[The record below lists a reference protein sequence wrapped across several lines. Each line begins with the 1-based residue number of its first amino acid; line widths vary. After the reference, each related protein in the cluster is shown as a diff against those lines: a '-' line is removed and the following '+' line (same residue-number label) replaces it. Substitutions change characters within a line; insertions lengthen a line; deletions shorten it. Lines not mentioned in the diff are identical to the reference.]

1 MTVGETRAGHTDG
14 GAQLTAEEV
23 VAHSVAIL
31 EAVGVPAGD
40 ARLVSES
47 LVTSD
52 MWGHPSHGMLRL
64 PWYVA
69 RIRSGVMNPVT
80 AVQTVSTFGAVAV
93 LGGHDGVGRVVT
105 ERGVTLAGAAARTHG
120 VGVVAAR
127 NSKA

>member
-1 MTVGETRAGHTDG
+1 MTVGDTRAGHTDG

-69 RIRSGVMNPVT
+69 G
-80 AVQTVSTFGAVAV
+80 FGP
-93 LGGHDGVGRVVT
+93 
-105 ERGVTLAGAAARTHG
+105 E
-120 VGVVAAR
+120 
-127 NSKA
+127 

>member
-14 GAQLTAEEV
+14 GAPLTAEEV

-93 LGGHDGVGRVVT
+93 LDGHDGVGRVVT

>member
-52 MWGHPSHGMLRL
+52 SGGIPRTACCACPGMSL
-64 PWYVA
+64 V
-69 RIRSGVMNPVT
+69 
-80 AVQTVSTFGAVAV
+80 FGP
-93 LGGHDGVGRVVT
+93 
-105 ERGVTLAGAAARTHG
+105 E
-120 VGVVAAR
+120 
-127 NSKA
+127 

>member
-1 MTVGETRAGHTDG
+1 
-14 GAQLTAEEV
+14 
-23 VAHSVAIL
+23 
-31 EAVGVPAGD
+31 
-40 ARLVSES
+40 
-47 LVTSD
+47 
-52 MWGHPSHGMLRL
+52 MLRL

-93 LGGHDGVGRVVT
+93 LDGHDGVGRVVT